1 MRDSLYTIKGKM
13 HSVAKAEFWM
23 DETIITDLSRQHSNK
38 ALDNTIH

>member
-1 MRDSLYTIKGKM
+1 MCDSLYTVKGEM
-13 HSVAKAEFWM
+13 RSVAKAGFWV